1 MLSVVTVNVN
11 GVRATLKR
19 GGLDWLREANAR
31 GDADIIC
38 FQEVRATTDELMAAL
53 TEAGMGHFNVVH
65 SGSARKGHAGVAIVS
80 ALPFSS
86 TKIGLGPVQFAE
98 QGRWVQADIKTEL
111 GDLTV
116 ASVYVHTGD
125 HEIAERQT
133 EKEDFL
139 AAMTKHMKKVI
150 KASAPNSHTLIV
162 GDLNV
167 GHTENDIKNW
177 KGNRG
182 KSGFLESERV
192 HFDEWFNKIGWV
204 DLGRAHAGD
213 IPGPYTW
220 WSWRG
225 QAFDNDAGWRIDYLV
240 ASPHLATHL
249 KDVTVGRAETYA
261 QRWSDHAPVTA
272 RFEIG

>member
-19 GGLDWLREANAR
+19 GGLDWLREANVR
-31 GDADIIC
+31 GNADIIC
-38 FQEVRATTDELMAAL
+38 MQEVRATTQELQAAL
-53 TEAGMGHFNVVH
+53 DEAGMSNFHVVH
-65 SGSARKGHAGVAIVS
+65 SGSSRKGHAGVAIIS
-80 ALPFSS
+80 ALPFVS
-86 TKIGLGPVQFAE
+86 TIIGLGPQQFAE
-98 QGRWVQADIKTEL
+98 QGRWVQATIETEL
-111 GDLTV
+111 GQLTV

-125 HEIAERQT
+125 HEIPERQA
-133 EKEDFL
+133 EKEEFL
-139 AAMTKHMKKVI
+139 AAMTKHLKKVV
-150 KASAPNSHTLIV
+150 KESAPSSHTLIV

-192 HFDEWFNKIGWV
+192 HFDEWFTKQGWV
-204 DLGRAHAGD
+204 DLGRTHAGD
-213 IPGPYTW
+213 VPGPYTW

-225 QAFDNDAGWRIDYLV
+225 QAFDNDAGWRIDYLI

-249 KDVTVGRAETYA
+249 HDVTVGRADSYA
-261 QRWSDHAPVTA
+261 ERWSDHAPVTA
-272 RFEIG
+272 RFIVG